1 MKEQSIFYFSPY
13 LLRKYEIT
21 DVGNEEYSKLKVS
34 YGTLRGK
41 FKGWCSNFVEEPII
55 LPWLNVGGLR

>member
-21 DVGNEEYSKLKVS
+21 DLGNEEYSKLKVS
-34 YGTLRGK
+34 YGTLREK
-41 FKGWCSNFVEEPII
+41 FK
-55 LPWLNVGGLR
+55 VGVLISWKNQ

>member
-1 MKEQSIFYFSPY
+1 MRRSYGKEMKEQSIFYFSPY

-34 YGTLRGK
+34 YGTLREK
-41 FKGWCSNFVEEPII
+41 FK
-55 LPWLNVGGLR
+55 VGVLISWKNQ